1 MSKAKTLRID
11 LSEDRLLAIAADYTD
26 NHNYIGALRMLNKNA
41 EINFNAEDS
50 YMLYAEVFDD
60 MGLPE
65 KSVNGWFKY
74 IDYLRASSDADLSEA
89 YEGLAVNYLN
99 LGEEEIAAFWY
110 NKLLAETDAELTPEN
125 RQEIINSFIVRRKS
139 PLKIAWPPKLAD
151 FSGEMERGIGYM
163 RSGDYEKAVSEFDKV
178 EEGNKSYLTARNYI
192 AMCNI
197 ICDRTDEAE
206 QECLNVLKKYPD
218 DVQALTTLA
227 AVKNQ
232 QKQQGESVNL
242 ANRLLSVGATAT
254 EDLYKIATVC
264 CENGMHEQAYGLFC
278 KIEQDLSYDKTVLYF
293 KAVSAYNAGYKAESL
308 EAFEKLLTIYPDAVT
323 ARYYSDF
330 VRSHLGEGDG
340 DYKDNPITYFYRLP
354 QEERE
359 SNLEILTAFVRL
371 KPRHAEAISR
381 ELDITD
387 CILWCF
393 DEGGE
398 HGSLEL
404 KLLAAACAV
413 MAEGCDD
420 ILRDILL
427 DAFQPDALK
436 MQTLGFIAERNED
449 CNYGVVVCHVY
460 REIAV
465 PALKLPRNKKKAFV
479 KAYAMTVARFALID
493 PDYVYALNSAAV
505 KLYEK
510 LSRAGNL
517 NAAKDVSA
525 LAAAIFSTSGIS
537 EDGTAEEAC
546 SYFGANIDNYNILMG
561 E

>member
-163 RSGDYEKAVSEFDKV
+163 RSGDYEKAVAEFDKV

-308 EAFEKLLTIYPDAVT
+308 EAFEKLLTISPDA
-323 ARYYSDF
+323 
-330 VRSHLGEGDG
+330 
-340 DYKDNPITYFYRLP
+340 
-354 QEERE
+354 
-359 SNLEILTAFVRL
+359 
-371 KPRHAEAISR
+371 
-381 ELDITD
+381 
-387 CILWCF
+387 
-393 DEGGE
+393 
-398 HGSLEL
+398 
-404 KLLAAACAV
+404 
-413 MAEGCDD
+413 
-420 ILRDILL
+420 
-427 DAFQPDALK
+427 
-436 MQTLGFIAERNED
+436 
-449 CNYGVVVCHVY
+449 
-460 REIAV
+460 
-465 PALKLPRNKKKAFV
+465 
-479 KAYAMTVARFALID
+479 
-493 PDYVYALNSAAV
+493 
-505 KLYEK
+505 
-510 LSRAGNL
+510 
-517 NAAKDVSA
+517 
-525 LAAAIFSTSGIS
+525 
-537 EDGTAEEAC
+537 
-546 SYFGANIDNYNILMG
+546 
-561 E
+561 